1 MKSWPFACPPRI
13 TLGTSGSRLW
23 PSLLRLPLHEATT
36 HMHIIGKSG
45 SGKSGLLAALYLDLL
60 AHGIP
65 VSIIDPHGDLAELV
79 LRHLVARGFFDTEEG
94 YRKVWYL
101 DIGGAEK
108 VDHYLPFNLV
118 VQDAPPHSIAADL
131 KEAMHRAFPELQ
143 QGAPTF
149 DSLLPRAVRVLI
161 ANQRP
166 VTELERFLL
175 DGEFRAA
182 LLARYRD
189 PSNPNIARFFAQA
202 YEAMSVKD
210 QVTYAGS
217 VMRRAQLLTDLPVLY
232 YSLAQRD
239 NVLQLSQ
246 LFDAG
251 VSMILNLAVRDEEAK
266 RLLGCLLTVG
276 AEQAAKARAST
287 WEADRGKKHVLLID
301 EAPLFL
307 AQSSEA
313 LGSMLSQT
321 RKFGINV
328 GIAHQDWSQVANPR
342 LRGALGNVGLMV
354 VLKLEPEDAR
364 IAARRIGTVDPKTVR
379 QSVAD
384 DMAESV
390 SRDDQWEAWAQ
401 QIAGLEGA
409 EAASR
414 RRRGGEAFMRLSSG
428 AVHRVHCPY
437 LPRPQVDRHKLAE
450 VKAEYLARYFR
461 AKADVQADLRVQYE
475 EPVRSTAPRRRVP
488 HTRAAAG
495 DAGRG
500 GEPMDD

>member
-1 MKSWPFACPPRI
+1 MRRWPFPSAPRL
-13 TLGTSGSRLW
+13 TLGTAGSRFW
-23 PSLLRLPLHEATT
+23 PNVLQLPLYQATT

-45 SGKSGLLAALYLDLL
+45 SGKSGFIAGLYLDLL

-65 VSIIDPHGDLAELV
+65 VSILDPHGDLAELV
-79 LRHLVARGFFDTEEG
+79 LRLLVARGFFADENA
-94 YRKVWYL
+94 YKKVLYL

-108 VDHYLPFNLV
+108 VDRFLPFNLF
-118 VQDAPPHSIAADL
+118 VQDAPAHSIASDI
-131 KEAMHRAFPELQ
+131 KEAMHRAFPELA

-161 ANQRP
+161 AGGLP
-166 VTELERFLL
+166 VTELEHFLL

-210 QVTYAGS
+210 QVSYAGS

-239 NVLQLSQ
+239 NVLQLSR

-251 VSMILNLAVRDEEAK
+251 TSMIINLAVRDEEAK

-276 AEQAAKARAST
+276 TEQAAKARAST
-287 WEADRGKKHVLLID
+287 WEEDRGHKHVLLID

-313 LGSMLSQT
+313 LGAMLSQT
-321 RKFGINV
+321 RKFGISV

-364 IAARRIGTVDPKTVR
+364 IAARRIGTVNPKTVR
-379 QSVAD
+379 QSVED
-384 DMAESV
+384 DTAESV
-390 SRDDQWEAWAQ
+390 GMSEQWEAWAQ

-409 EAASR
+409 ESASR
-414 RRRGGEAFMRLSSG
+414 RRRGGEAFMRLPSG
-428 AVHRVHCPY
+428 AVHRVHCPF
-437 LPRPQVDRHKLAE
+437 LPRPPVDRRTLAA
-450 VKAEYLARYFR
+450 VKRHYLTTYFR
-461 AKADVQADLRVQYE
+461 SRDEIAQDLTRDTTSSVAQQ
-475 EPVRSTAPRRRVP
+475 PSHTQQRIVRR
-488 HTRAAAG
+488 TRLGG
-495 DAGRG
+495 DA
-500 GEPMDD
+500 MDD